1 MSDTTGQCHI
11 PIHVRSC
18 PHTRRKLSGAQ
29 SVETGQMGQ
38 RTKSLCDSGE
48 VQLGLS
54 IIPRGEMVGSGGSAL
69 S

>member
-1 MSDTTGQCHI
+1 MPCLGSLAAYGQ
-11 PIHVRSC
+11 
-18 PHTRRKLSGAQ
+18 G
-29 SVETGQMGQ
+29 
-38 RTKSLCDSGE
+38 TKSLCDSGE

>member
-1 MSDTTGQCHI
+1 MAATDFCNKIGH
-11 PIHVRSC
+11 
-18 PHTRRKLSGAQ
+18 G
-29 SVETGQMGQ
+29 
-38 RTKSLCDSGE
+38 TKSLCDSGE

>member
-11 PIHVRSC
+11 SIHVRSC
-18 PHTRRKLSGAQ
+18 PNTRRKLRGAQ
-29 SVETGQMGQ
+29 SVETGHS
-38 RTKSLCDSGE
+38 TKSLCDSGE

>member
-1 MSDTTGQCHI
+1 MSDTTGQGRI
-11 PIHVRSC
+11 SIHVRSC
-18 PHTRRKLSGAQ
+18 PNTKRKLSGTQ
-29 SVETGQMGQ
+29 LVETGQG
-38 RTKSLCDSGE
+38 TKSLCDSGE

>member
-1 MSDTTGQCHI
+1 MPYNDAKGQC
-11 PIHVRSC
+11 
-18 PHTRRKLSGAQ
+18 
-29 SVETGQMGQ
+29 
-38 RTKSLCDSGE
+38 TKSLCDSGE